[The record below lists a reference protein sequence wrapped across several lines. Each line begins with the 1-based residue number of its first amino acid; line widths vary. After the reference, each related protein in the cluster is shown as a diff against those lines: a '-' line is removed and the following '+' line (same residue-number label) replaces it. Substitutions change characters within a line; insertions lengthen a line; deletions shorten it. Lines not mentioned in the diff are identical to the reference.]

1 MKKSQ
6 LTLITL
12 AFTACFLGN
21 CKASSTKSQSINDTD
36 SLKTAEAQ
44 AAQEADT
51 LAVKKDSCN
60 LQEGKNLDVI
70 IRVDYPTRTDDL
82 ASNVRETLN
91 QKLADAYLATV
102 NEDTIEIE
110 SYQGISPSHLRIA
123 VGTVA
128 KFYLVR
134 ILWIHVGNQVDGVR
148 LHVTP

>member
-1 MKKSQ
+1 MKKTQ
-6 LTLITL
+6 LTIITL
-12 AFTACFLGN
+12 ALTACFLSS
-21 CKASSTKSQSINDTD
+21 CKASSTKAQGTNSSD
-36 SLKTAEAQ
+36 SLTTTEAQ
-44 AAQEADT
+44 AAQETDT
-51 LAVKKDSCN
+51 LVVKMDSCN

-82 ASNVRETLN
+82 ASNVREILN

>member
-1 MKKSQ
+1 MKKTQ
-6 LTLITL
+6 LTIITL
-12 AFTACFLGN
+12 ALTACFLSS
-21 CKASSTKSQSINDTD
+21 CKASSTKAQGTNSSD
-36 SLKTAEAQ
+36 SLTTTEAQ
-44 AAQEADT
+44 AALETDT
-51 LAVKKDSCN
+51 LVVKMDSCN
-60 LQEGKNLDVI
+60 LQEGKNLDVV

-82 ASNVRETLN
+82 ASNVREILN